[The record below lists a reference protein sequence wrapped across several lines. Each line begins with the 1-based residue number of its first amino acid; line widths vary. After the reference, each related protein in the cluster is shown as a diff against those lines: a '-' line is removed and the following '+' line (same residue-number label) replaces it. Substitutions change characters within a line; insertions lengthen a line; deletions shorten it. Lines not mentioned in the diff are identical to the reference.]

1 MGPEEADDTGAS
13 AASWAPGEMGRLR
26 RVDSSEG
33 DLGSG
38 VTVTL
43 RGSDPGD
50 LASSVTVKY
59 KVIHYIPVQYLLLVH
74 SQISVMVSY
83 YYGCSFSMWCL
94 NI

>member
-26 RVDSSEG
+26 RFDSWEG

-50 LASSVTVKY
+50 LANSVTVKY
-59 KVIHYIPVQYLLLVH
+59 KYIIKPVQHLQLVH
-74 SQISVMVSY
+74 FQI
-83 YYGCSFSMWCL
+83 FSMISCSA
-94 NI
+94 NYRFVYFVFS